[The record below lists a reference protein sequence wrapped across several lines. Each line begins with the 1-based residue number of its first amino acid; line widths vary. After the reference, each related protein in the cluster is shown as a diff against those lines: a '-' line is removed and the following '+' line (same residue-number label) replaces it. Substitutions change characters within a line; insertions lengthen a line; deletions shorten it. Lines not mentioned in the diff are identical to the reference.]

1 MRVLIVDDEPA
12 VRTFLDHALR
22 AEGYD
27 TVVATDGMDALT
39 KAGPFDLLLT
49 DLMMP
54 RMAGDALAAR
64 MRRADPDLKVLYLT
78 AYSDE
83 LFKRKIR
90 LWTGE
95 AFLDKPA
102 TPDAIV
108 EAVELLINGRIAKQ
122 A

>member
-12 VRTFLDHALR
+12 VRTFLDSALR

-27 TVVATDGMDALT
+27 TVLAADGVDALT
-39 KAGPFDLLLT
+39 KRGPFDLLLT
-49 DLMMP
+49 DLIMP
-54 RMAGDALAAR
+54 RMAGDALAAT
-64 MRRADPDLKVLYLT
+64 MRKIDPALKVLYLT
-78 AYSDE
+78 AYSDD

-108 EAVELLINGRIAKQ
+108 EAVELLVRGRPA
-122 A
+122 ATW